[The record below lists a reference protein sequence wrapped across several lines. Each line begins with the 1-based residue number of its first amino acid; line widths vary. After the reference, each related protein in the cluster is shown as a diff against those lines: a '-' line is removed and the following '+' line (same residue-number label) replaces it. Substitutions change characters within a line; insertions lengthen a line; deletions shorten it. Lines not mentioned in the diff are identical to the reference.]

1 MASLQQSDAGR
12 LRPHPSEQ
20 SLKSPAPGS
29 VRYELRVLQQPIRAR
44 ACGFGTKDRR
54 RVDPPPVVELIK
66 YDERNI
72 RDSSAQEEPYLVCHA
87 SLCSADGTEDRG
99 LINNIYADESAGE
112 LGASQHALVG
122 CAVATAQPLKDV
134 HGVKKLMFI
143 FPDLSVRPPGHLR
156 LKFRLV
162 DLRPVFERG
171 TGAGTTDGEEQNV
184 LTSGGLRTS
193 SGPSAFRPVASTSR
207 VTTALTSQEHI
218 NMAEE
223 AALSSAIPIQAMT
236 LSDVFTC
243 YRAKQFPG
251 MLESTDLSKCLVA
264 QGVQDIPIRDKGVD
278 PSRMLDRY

>member
-1 MASLQQSDAGR
+1 MS
-12 LRPHPSEQ
+12 
-20 SLKSPAPGS
+20 
-29 VRYELRVLQQPIRAR
+29 
-44 ACGFGTKDRR
+44 DRR
-54 RVDPPPVVELIK
+54 RVDPPPIIELVK
-66 YDERNI
+66 YNENNI
-72 RDSSAQEEPYLVCHA
+72 RDSCAQEEPYLVCHA

-134 HGVKKLMFI
+134 DGVKKLMFI

-171 TGAGTTDGEEQNV
+171 TGTGTTDGPVGEGQN
-184 LTSGGLRTS
+184 LPASGGLRTS
-193 SGPSAFRPVASTSR
+193 SGPSAFRPVASTSGLA
-207 VTTALTSQEHI
+207 TPLTSQEHI

-251 MLESTDLSKCLVA
+251 MLESTDLSKCVVA

-278 PSRMLDRY
+278 PSKMLDRY